1 MGPRRGGSLN
11 RVRIDLHL
19 HSTASD
25 GMFAPTEV
33 VARARAGALDII
45 ALSDHDT
52 VGGVPDAVAA
62 AGDGVRVI
70 PALEISARHDGRDI
84 HILGY
89 FIDPA
94 APDLVEYTGRAQA
107 ARMARMHEMIE
118 RLATLDV
125 AVEFDAVIEEAG
137 PNVRSL
143 ARPHLA
149 RVMHAEGHVG
159 SVAEAFERFIGDE
172 GPAFVPARLL
182 DVAGAI
188 RLIHDTSGLAVW
200 AHPSA
205 AHFDGL
211 LPVFVEA
218 GLDGVECYRPRLPD
232 ADLQRLLRGVRR
244 HDLLATGGSDWHGDW
259 HGPLGAFHL
268 GLDRLR
274 PFLERGG
281 LEIDQP

>member
-1 MGPRRGGSLN
+1 VGPRRGRPLR
-11 RVRIDLHL
+11 RVRIDLHI

-25 GMFAPTEV
+25 GMFSPGEV
-33 VARARAGALDII
+33 VVRARAGALDII
-45 ALSDHDT
+45 ALADHDT
-52 VGGVPDAVAA
+52 VGGVPDALAA
-62 AGDGVRVI
+62 AGEDVGVV
-70 PALEISARHDGRDI
+70 PAIEISARHGPRDI
-84 HILGY
+84 HVLGY
-89 FIDPA
+89 FIDPSA
-94 APDLVEYTGRAQA
+94 AGLLEYTHRAQE
-107 ARMARMHEMIE
+107 ARTARMHEMIE
-118 RLATLDV
+118 RLATLNV
-125 AVEFDAVIEEAG
+125 AVEFDAVIKEAG
-137 PNVRSL
+137 PHVRSL

-149 RVMHAEGHVG
+149 RVMHAAGHVG
-159 SVAEAFERFIGDE
+159 SVSEAFERFIGDE

-188 RLIHDTSGLAVW
+188 RLIHEAGGLAVW

-211 LPVFVEA
+211 LPLFAEA

-259 HGPLGAFHL
+259 HGDLGGFHL
-268 GLDRLR
+268 DLDRLR

-281 LEIDQP
+281 LEFDEP